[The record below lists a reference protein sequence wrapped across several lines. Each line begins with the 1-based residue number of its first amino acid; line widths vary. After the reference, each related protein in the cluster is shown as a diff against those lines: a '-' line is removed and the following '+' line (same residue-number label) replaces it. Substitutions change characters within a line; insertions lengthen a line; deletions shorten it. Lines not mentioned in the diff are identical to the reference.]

1 MKVNPTAVK
10 REVTRPGAAK
20 SPAPRTIDEYIAGFP
35 PEVQQRL
42 QTVRHAIAKAAP
54 GAEEVISYRIAGF
67 KLHGYL
73 IYFAGFKKHIGMY
86 PARIEKLKQELA
98 AYGGGKGT
106 VQFPLDEPL
115 PLDLITRIVKHRV
128 QENLEKAKAKRA
140 VKKKVVAKPK
150 SPESGKKAVT
160 KKAAAKQKK

>member
-1 MKVNPTAVK
+1 MKANPTASK
-10 REVTRPGAAK
+10 NLAAK
-20 SPAPRTIDEYIAGFP
+20 SPAPQTIDEYFAGFP
-35 PEVQQRL
+35 PDVQKLL
-42 QTVRHAIAKAAP
+42 QQVRHTIAKAAP

-86 PARIEKLKQELA
+86 PARVGKLKQELA

-115 PLDLITRIVKHRV
+115 PLALITRIVKHRV
-128 QENLEKAKAKRA
+128 QENLEKAKAKGA
-140 VKKKVVAKPK
+140 VKKTVAAKPK
-150 SPESGKKAVT
+150 TPASGKKAVT
-160 KKAAAKQKK
+160 KKAAAKRKK